1 MLSKLD
7 PRLEFTIQP
16 QKVSHI
22 ICYLAEKVIFLGS
35 GVFSVCSLVKIVS
48 NMITYCINYA
58 RIQVFYDSYVSVK
71 GQNVQ
76 GENTGRRELAF
87 WHNFLQYFC
96 LFVLSLPFFL
106 NQICRYQLKWFQD
119 FCLA

>member
-1 MLSKLD
+1 MLSKLA

-22 ICYLAEKVIFLGS
+22 ICCLAEKVIFLGS

-58 RIQVFYDSYVSVK
+58 TIQVFYDSYVSVE

-76 GENTGRRELAF
+76 GENTGNNGKIRVGENS
-87 WHNFLQYFC
+87 HSGIIFC
-96 LFVLSLPFFL
+96 SISACLCCPYRFSLIKYAAI
-106 NQICRYQLKWFQD
+106 N
-119 FCLA
+119 